1 MRISSC
7 LYGFV
12 AHGAVFLFTG
22 GCMLLAMAAS
32 LPFVFLLDRLPDVV
46 FTAGAILTRYVHM
59 LMSGFGR
66 SDLHITRKCACLRF
80 NWGPLCC

>member
-32 LPFVFLLDRLPDVV
+32 
-46 FTAGAILTRYVHM
+46 
-59 LMSGFGR
+59 
-66 SDLHITRKCACLRF
+66 
-80 NWGPLCC
+80 

>member
-46 FTAGAILTRYVHM
+46 FTGAILT
-59 LMSGFGR
+59 L
-66 SDLHITRKCACLRF
+66 LCLCLVLG
-80 NWGPLCC
+80 GPICI